1 MSKGED
7 TKNLILDYAKTEFM
21 DRGFKDASVRNIA
34 KTMGLTTGA
43 VFRYY
48 PDKEALFIAVVDYA
62 AQSLYE
68 SYKKTQNQFQYL
80 PLDKRKDIVQTNSP
94 EYLLQMLDIIY
105 ENFDAFKLIICHSEG
120 TRYASYIDRLVSIA
134 VENTKMFIDILK
146 KDGVQVKETPS
157 NLIHIIYSA
166 FLTAV
171 FEVVVHDMPKEE
183 AVEYVSSMFEFFN
196 SGWKTLLHI

>member
-1 MSKGED
+1 MSKGEV
-7 TKNLILDYAKTEFM
+7 TKNLILDYAKSEFL

-43 VFRYY
+43 IFRYY
-48 PDKEALFIAVVDYA
+48 PDKEALFIAVVDDA

-68 SYKKTQNQFQYL
+68 SYKKMQKQFQYL
-80 PLDKRKDIVQTNSP
+80 PLEKRNDIVQTNSP

-120 TRYASYIDRLVSIA
+120 TRYVSYIDRLVSIA
-134 VENTKMFIDILK
+134 VENTQMFIDILK

-166 FLTAV
+166 FFTAV